1 MTVVPP
7 PSDAGIQG
15 TECTVLNT
23 QRFRRP
29 LFRVPNEPQ
38 MVALWFLR
46 AVFADQ
52 RPTLEEQLSA
62 NAASSIVRWQQSPA
76 ASVSD
81 DAGPEQSG
89 GRQQQTPLTACVHLD
104 RLVRTK

>member
-1 MTVVPP
+1 LWSPASAAREILMTVVPP

-29 LFRVPNEPQ
+29 LFRVPDEPQ

-62 NAASSIVRWQQSPA
+62 KCTPHRSC
-76 ASVSD
+76 
-81 DAGPEQSG
+81 AGSN
-89 GRQQQTPLTACVHLD
+89 RLRRLFLTM
-104 RLVRTK
+104 LVRNNRAGVNTRHR